1 MKHFARRVLKNA
13 AILVL
18 LVALLAAAA
27 LPAAAADAN
36 VTKTFDSY
44 TAGSGSFTL
53 TTDARIFVVSNEEPT
68 GMLRST
74 LQLASSRLAAQGV
87 PSGAALD
94 IVYGAESR
102 VRTGDLVVR
111 EKTLFPL
118 MRKARMPPAV
128 WKSRSR
134 RIPARTL

>member
-36 VTKTFDSY
+36 VTKNFDSY
-44 TAGSGSFTL
+44 TAGNGSFTL

-87 PSGAALD
+87 PSGAG
-94 IVYGAESR
+94 I
-102 VRTGDLVVR
+102 
-111 EKTLFPL
+111 LFQPTI
-118 MRKARMPPAV
+118 RIGIPGHG
-128 WKSRSR
+128 RSGEACSDDGF
-134 RIPARTL
+134 PYTV